1 MSGLGGEEGLTL
13 NGFKEMFLYEFE
25 QNRKQYASHKKA
37 TDKMYDWLYNLG
49 FDNQLF
55 PVRSRLFTLTI
66 HSSELLE
73 CKVKDAVQTDLDQR
87 ASLLVVE
94 KFGQE
99 IKKSEKGYRV
109 LYTVSDKI
117 FGYTYAIQN
126 ITNHKTIRV
135 KLDC

>member
-1 MSGLGGEEGLTL
+1 
-13 NGFKEMFLYEFE
+13 
-25 QNRKQYASHKKA
+25 
-37 TDKMYDWLYNLG
+37 MYDWLYNLG